1 MAVAAPRA
9 RPPSMDDNPLMP
21 PISAGLLLF
30 RRREARLEVL
40 LVHPGGPFNSGR
52 DAGVWSIP
60 KGLVEPGE
68 DELAAA
74 RREVEE
80 ETGVRLE
87 GRFLPL
93 PEVRYASGK
102 RVHAW
107 AVEGDCDPDAVVSN
121 TFEIEWPPRS
131 GQTARFPEIDR
142 ATFLGLEDARRAILP
157 AQRLLLD
164 ALALLVGEEGNARA
178 ADRDEEAAG

>member
-1 MAVAAPRA
+1 MN
-9 RPPSMDDNPLMP
+9 DNPLMP
-21 PISAGLLLF
+21 PISAGLLLY
-30 RRREARLEVL
+30 RRREARLQVL
-40 LVHPGGPFNSGR
+40 LVHPGGPFHSGR

-80 ETGVRLE
+80 ETGVRSE

-131 GQTARFPEIDR
+131 GRIASFPEIDR
-142 ATFLGLEDARRAILP
+142 AAFLELDDARRAILP
-157 AQRLLLD
+157 AQRPLLD
-164 ALALLVGEEGNARA
+164 ALALLVGGEDERHTAG
-178 ADRDEEAAG
+178 RDEEAAG